1 MTFLSFLAPFA
12 LLLLAFV
19 VSVSAGAVR
28 EAETLSPVR
37 ALTALMVAAIFLTLQ
52 ALLWVRLGTLL

>member
-1 MTFLSFLAPFA
+1 MTFLSFLAPFT

-28 EAETLSPVR
+28 DADALSPVR
-37 ALTALMVAAIFLTLQ
+37 SLTVLMVAAIFLTLQ

>member
-1 MTFLSFLAPFA
+1 MTFLSFLAPLS

-19 VSVSAGAVR
+19 VTVSAGAVR
-28 EAETLSPVR
+28 DADAISPVR

>member
-1 MTFLSFLAPFA
+1 MTFASFMAPFA

-19 VSVSAGAVR
+19 MSVSAGAVR
-28 EAETLSPVR
+28 DADALSPVR
-37 ALTALMVAAIFLTLQ
+37 SLTVLMVAAIFLTLQ

>member
-1 MTFLSFLAPFA
+1 MTFASFMAPFA

-19 VSVSAGAVR
+19 MSVSAGAVR
-28 EAETLSPVR
+28 DADAVSPVR
-37 ALTALMVAAIFLTLQ
+37 SLTVLMVAAIFLTLQ